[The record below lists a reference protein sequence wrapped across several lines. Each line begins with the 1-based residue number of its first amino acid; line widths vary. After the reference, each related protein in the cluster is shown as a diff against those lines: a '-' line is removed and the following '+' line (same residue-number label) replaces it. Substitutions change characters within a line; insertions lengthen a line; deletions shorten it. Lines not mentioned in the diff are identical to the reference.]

1 MLCGIQTFQS
11 RPVELLDPVKKPE
24 DVDWFIDDCNVEVE
38 EVVELEAD
46 VDELLENVDENH
58 PVFVEVLGPDMLE
71 AVELVVWLFYKKRER
86 LLCSALKSSY
96 CHLRHLVHC
105 PQFWSKHWFSS
116 LANQVGSH
124 NIWRRRNQW

>member
-58 PVFVEVLGPDMLE
+58 PVFVDVLLGP
-71 AVELVVWLFYKKRER
+71 VELVVWLFYKK
-86 LLCSALKSSY
+86 KSGEIIVFSIIKVIILSPVPSY
-96 CHLRHLVHC
+96 PL
-105 PQFWSKHWFSS
+105 SS
-116 LANQVGSH
+116 ILT
-124 NIWRRRNQW
+124 